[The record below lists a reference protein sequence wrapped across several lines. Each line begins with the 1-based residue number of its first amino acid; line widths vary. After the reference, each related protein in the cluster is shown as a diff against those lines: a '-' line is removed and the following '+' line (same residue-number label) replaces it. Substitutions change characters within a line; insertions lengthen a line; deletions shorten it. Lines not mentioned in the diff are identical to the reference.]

1 MWGGKKKKKHASR
14 YCHVMARSRFSI
26 SCASLY
32 FSGPEINLLFLN
44 KISEFPVG
52 NVAPEVRFLTQEVGE
67 ISPTLT
73 SKSMIAAVMYR
84 LLALRSYSC
93 LIKPVIHTAASNF
106 DLWTRCYGVCLHKIV
121 HNVVY
126 LLLINTANDG

>member
-1 MWGGKKKKKHASR
+1 MGREKKKKHASR

-44 KISEFPVG
+44 KISELEMSPP
-52 NVAPEVRFLTQEVGE
+52 PEVRFLTQEVGE

-121 HNVVY
+121 HNVLY